1 MVGIILLASMF
12 VGVGII
18 AAWLTHWWQPV
29 AMGVALG
36 MLTMGYYLAYMRG
49 GI

>member
-1 MVGIILLASMF
+1 MLAIAVMAALF
-12 VGVGII
+12 AGVGVI
-18 AAWLTHWWQPV
+18 AAWLTHWWQPA

-36 MLTMGYYLAYMRG
+36 ALVMGYYLAYMRG